1 MWYNAGMKKRSENM
15 DRIKIKTVVT
25 YGLLTAV
32 IAVLTLFASIPL
44 PVGDGGA
51 YLNAGDA
58 AVYASAYILGPVGGA
73 IVSGVGSALADVL
86 HGSPI
91 YAPATLVIKALMGLV
106 CGLLLKKLRRVPP
119 FIAGLIMPAGYF
131 AFEAA
136 LYGAATALF
145 GLWTNAIQY
154 AFGAFAGLLLFM
166 AFERAGIVKFGKGR
180 VARMNGSGNGSE

>member
-1 MWYNAGMKKRSENM
+1 MKK
-15 DRIKIKTVVT
+15 IIA
-25 YGLLTAV
+25 LL
-32 IAVLTLFASIPL
+32 L
-44 PVGDGGA
+44 
-51 YLNAGDA
+51 A
-58 AVYASAYILGPVGGA
+58 ALLLLSC
-73 IVSGVGSALADVL
+73 VGSALADVL

-119 FIAGLIMPAGYF
+119 FIAGLIMPADYF

-136 LYGAATALF
+136 LYGSAAALF

-180 VARMNGSGNGSE
+180 LSRMNGSGKGSE